1 MSLKRMATIMGVTYG
16 LVATMPLFVGDIRFI
31 MHILIMC
38 LIWAVVA
45 SCWDVIMGFAG
56 IFSFGQVA
64 FFVIGAYSSAI
75 FSVNF
80 NVPSVFA
87 ILLAGVFTAGM
98 GVLVGLP
105 CLKLAGPYVALVTFG
120 VHLTLLP
127 LLRGKIGIAL
137 GSGGSKGILTI
148 PPVNI
153 FGYAFSSENLVPTF
167 YFALFLSVVCTV
179 IILMVIKSYWGT
191 AFLALKDSEDFAMSL
206 GVSAF
211 KYKLM
216 VFALTSFLTGVVGAF
231 YGHYIGML
239 STRMLE
245 LDLFC
250 TLMVMVVVGGIGRF
264 PGAIL
269 GAFIT
274 VTANELL
281 APLGIYRAVAL
292 GALVVILVLFMP
304 NGVMGFWLKKSETE
318 AQLG

>member
-16 LVATMPLFVGDIRFI
+16 IAAIMPFFVGDIRFI

-45 SCWDVIMGFAG
+45 SCWDLIMGFAG

-64 FFVIGAYSSAI
+64 FFVIGAYTSAI
-75 FSVNF
+75 LSVQW
-80 NVPSVFA
+80 NVPSVLA

-98 GVLVGLP
+98 GVIVGLP

-120 VHLTLLP
+120 VHMTLMP
-127 LLRGKIGIAL
+127 VLRGEIGIAL
-137 GSGGSKGILTI
+137 GSGGSQGILTI

-153 FGYAFSSENLVPTF
+153 LGYTFSSANQIPTF
-167 YFALFLSVVCTV
+167 YFTLFLSVVCTV
-179 IILMVIKSYWGT
+179 IILAVIKSYWGT
-191 AFLALKDSEDFAMSL
+191 AFLALKDSEEFAMSL

-216 VFALTSFLTGVVGAF
+216 VFALTSFLTGVMGAF

-250 TLMVMVVVGGIGRF
+250 TLMVMLVVGGIGRF

-281 APLGIYRAVAL
+281 APLGAYRAVTL
-292 GALVVILVLFMP
+292 GALVVLLVLLLP
-304 NGVMGFWLKKSETE
+304 NGVMGLWLKGSDAE
-318 AQLG
+318 A